1 MIIKLSKPYIKPLKA
16 VTGQPRLLVTFLYRT
31 PNRHIDTAYHYQN
44 EDAVGRA
51 INHCINEGLV
61 TRADIFVA
69 TKLAD
74 HHKLPGM
81 PEKAIRAQL
90 DALGLEYID
99 LYLIHSP
106 WSTQP
111 VENCWQVEDR
121 SKWCQTDGDKQG
133 LVI

>member
-1 MIIKLSKPYIKPLKA
+1 M
-16 VTGQPRLLVTFLYRT
+16 
-31 PNRHIDTAYHYQN
+31 
-44 EDAVGRA
+44 GRA

-61 TRADIFVA
+61 TRSDIFVA

-106 WSTQP
+106 WSLQP
-111 VENCWQVEDR
+111 AENCWEIQDR
-121 SKWCQTDGDKQG
+121 SKWSQSDGDKQG
-133 LVI
+133 SVI